1 MDGWKTWGKRLLFPS
16 VWMLVLLSMLSTA
29 ALVWVFTQG
38 MEEHPAAYAVY
49 ALSFYVLTADCVRLS
64 RVIPKWH
71 RGTMRRIRSNPVGER
86 YLTNAAF
93 RVRVSLY
100 SSLMINAAYSI
111 FKLIV
116 GVVYGSLWWGAVAVY
131 YILLALMRFVLL
143 RYMQKS
149 GENGGI
155 LYEFRCYRLCGILM
169 LILNLS
175 LSAIA
180 VQMVREGK
188 GYAYPGVMIFA
199 VAAYTFYTVTI
210 SIADLIRYRKYKS
223 PVISAAKA
231 IRFAAALVS
240 LLSMETAMLAQF
252 GEGEAFRRLMT
263 ACTAAGVCTIVLGIS
278 VYMIVRANREIGR
291 LKEMKKE

>member
-210 SIADLIRYRKYKS
+210 SIVDLIRYRKYKS

-240 LLSMETAMLAQF
+240 LRSMETAMLAQF
-252 GEGEAFRRLMT
+252 GEDEAFRRLMT
-263 ACTAAGVCTIVLGIS
+263 ACTAAGVCTIVLGVS

-291 LKEMKKE
+291 LDELKKE